1 MNIYS
6 IRSHLK
12 SYGIYQKRKT
22 TISHA
27 FASALSIPDE
37 FEINLV
43 SNAISLL
50 GQNPNNDLLC
60 AYCGNEAKTW
70 DHINAIVLNGEFSG
84 NGHQIN
90 NLIPCC
96 KTCNSQKGNK
106 NWEIFLR
113 ENKQLTPIDLEN
125 RIQRIKNYIGDNNV
139 NLLEIINEYCSQLLQ
154 DFQIKKEEVLNLL
167 QEADEIAAQIRNV
180 VSINVSRT

>member
-1 MNIYS
+1 MKINS
-6 IRSHLK
+6 IKRHLK

-27 FASALSIPDE
+27 FASALSIPDK
-37 FEINLV
+37 FEINQV
-43 SNAISLL
+43 SNAIHLL
-50 GQNPNNDLLC
+50 KQKPDSDLFC
-60 AYCGNEAKTW
+60 AYCSNEAKTW

-96 KTCNSQKGNK
+96 KTCNSKKGNK

-113 ENKQLTPIDLEN
+113 ENNQLPPIDLEN
-125 RIQRIKNYIGDNNV
+125 RIQRIKNYIGNNNI
-139 NLLEIINEYCSQLLQ
+139 NLLEKIKEQCPELLQ
-154 DFQIKKEEVLNLL
+154 DFQSKKEQVLKLL
-167 QEADEIAAQIRNV
+167 QEADEIAKDIRYRV
-180 VSINVSRT
+180 RERL

>member
-1 MNIYS
+1 MKIKS
-6 IRSHLK
+6 IKRHLK
-12 SYGIYQKRKT
+12 PYVIYQRRKT

-37 FEINLV
+37 FEIILV
-43 SNAISLL
+43 SNAICLL

-96 KTCNSQKGNK
+96 KTCNSQKGNQ
-106 NWEIFLR
+106 NWETFLR
-113 ENKQLTPIDLEN
+113 ENKQLPPIDLEN
-125 RIQRIKNYIGDNNV
+125 RIQRIKIYIGNNNV
-139 NLLEIINEYCSQLLQ
+139 NLLEKIKKQCPKLLQ
-154 DFQIKKEEVLNLL
+154 DFQSKKKQVLKLL
-167 QEADEIAAQIRNV
+167 QEADEIATQIRNV
-180 VSINVSRT
+180 VKESL

>member
-1 MNIYS
+1 MKKHS
-6 IRSHLK
+6 IKRHLK
-12 SYGIYQKRKT
+12 SYSIIKERKT

-37 FEINLV
+37 FEIDQV
-43 SNAISLL
+43 SQAIRLL
-50 GQNPNNDLLC
+50 EQNPDDDLFC
-60 AYCGNEAKTW
+60 AYCGKEAETW

-106 NWEIFLR
+106 NWEEFLR
-113 ENKQLTPIDLEN
+113 KKNNQSPTVDLEK
-125 RIQRIKNYIGDNNV
+125 RIKRIKNYIGDNNV
-139 NLLEIINEYCSQLLQ
+139 NLLERINEHCPELLVN
-154 DFQIKKEEVLNLL
+154 FQIKKEEVLNLL
-167 QEADEIAAQIRNV
+167 QEADEIAKNIRN
-180 VSINVSRT
+180 IIREIL